1 MKKAAHE
8 VGLEELARPTLPPT
22 GLAAWRTA

>member
-8 VGLEELARPTLPPT
+8 VGLEKLARSAALPFRFAV
-22 GLAAWRTA
+22 LRSA